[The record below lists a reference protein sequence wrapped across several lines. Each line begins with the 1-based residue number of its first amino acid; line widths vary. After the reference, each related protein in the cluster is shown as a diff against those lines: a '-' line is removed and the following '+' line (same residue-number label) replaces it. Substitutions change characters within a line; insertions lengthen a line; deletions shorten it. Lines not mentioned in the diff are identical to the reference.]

1 MRLLPFRH
9 RPAPPTRVRVVVAG
23 NYPEFVSWCRGQG
36 VSRLSREVVYA
47 TPERLRGLSDVE
59 VCRTGS
65 WYERDDLTEIV
76 ETLRFVNRRSE

>member
-1 MRLLPFRH
+1 VRLLTFRH
-9 RPAPPTRVRVVVAG
+9 RPEQRKRTRVVVAG
-23 NYPEFVSWCRGQG
+23 DYRQFVNWCREQG
-36 VSRLSREVVYA
+36 VSPGRHDVVYA
-47 TPERLRGLSDVE
+47 TPERLRGLNDVE